1 MNRTSVSFA
10 LARFVFLSCLGLA
23 LITFALVVNYV
34 ISAAQKDQEKVIK
47 REITSISNNYKVFL
61 EHRITLLTEQS
72 TKPLVIQTLMQPE
85 YNKGKIQDFMS
96 DLTLLGKH
104 YDESLLDFEGNI
116 IHSTSK
122 KSLLNYKDF
131 DWLKKML
138 DKQITSHI
146 DIVEIDGNFYW
157 CLSVPVLYNKN
168 VEGILTANIPIEN
181 INEVTDFN
189 ELVNGLMIEII
200 QFNKVLSQF
209 GNSSEGR
216 QKEIKWPELNVV
228 LRFTIDEDVMDS
240 ELSNIILQLSTL
252 IILAIIL
259 TSLLAYFYGYR
270 YFVKP
275 ILMLSKATDEFDK
288 GNDFI
293 PLQDDLRI
301 KELADLFKKFNKMTA
316 KVAKREQ
323 DLKYSY
329 EKLSE
334 ANHELKQSE
343 SQLVQSEKLASI
355 GVLAAGVAHEINN
368 PIGFIKSNLEVFEDY
383 ILDIKKYYQETQKLF
398 VSESQQ
404 QSQLKLAKKYEVEFL
419 FNDITPLLESSIGGV
434 ERVTEIVQSLKIFA
448 RTDQPDKV
456 LVDINEGLEA
466 TLTMVKN
473 ELKYSCRIHVD
484 LQELPKILA
493 YPGKLNQVFMN
504 LLINAGQSININQ
517 KSNIK
522 SGDIYVRSFVS
533 NEQVV
538 VEIEDTGCGISDDK
552 LLQIFTP
559 FYTSKPI
566 GEGTGLGLSI
576 SQQIIEQHLGKIR
589 VRSKIDEGSC
599 FSIFLPIKTTI

>member
-34 ISAAQKDQEKVIK
+34 ISSAQKEQEKLIK

-61 EHRITLLTEQS
+61 EHRLTLLTEQS
-72 TKPLVIQTLMQPE
+72 VKPLIIQTLMQPE
-85 YNKGKIQDFMS
+85 SNKGKIQDFMS

-104 YDESLLDFEGNI
+104 YDESLLDFEGQI

-122 KSLLNYKDF
+122 GTLINYKDF
-131 DWLKKML
+131 DWLDNMLKKQISRHINIVEV
-138 DKQITSHI
+138 DKQ
-146 DIVEIDGNFYW
+146 FYW
-157 CLSVPVLYNKN
+157 CLAVPVLYNKN

-181 INEVTDFN
+181 INEVTGIN
-189 ELVNGLMIEII
+189 ELASGLMIEII
-200 QFNKVLSQF
+200 QNNKTLSQF
-209 GNSSEGR
+209 GSLLTGHQEYI
-216 QKEIKWPELNVV
+216 QWPDLNVV
-228 LRFTIDEDVMDS
+228 LRFTIDES
-240 ELSNIILQLSTL
+240 TIKTELSTIIIQLSLL
-252 IILAIIL
+252 IILAIVL

-275 ILMLSKATDEFDK
+275 ILMLSKATDEFDEENK
-288 GNDFI
+288 FI

-301 KELADLFKKFNKMTA
+301 KELADLFKKFNQMTV

-329 EKLSE
+329 EQLSD
-334 ANHELKQSE
+334 ANNELKQSE

-383 ILDIKKYYQETQKLF
+383 ILDIKKYYQETQALF
-398 VSESQQ
+398 VSESQKQ
-404 QSQLKLAKKYEVEFL
+404 TQEQIAKKYEVEFL
-419 FNDITPLLESSIGGV
+419 FNDISPLIESSIGGV
-434 ERVTEIVQSLKIFA
+434 ERVAEIVQSLKVYA
-448 RTDQPDKV
+448 RTDQPEKI

-484 LQELPKILA
+484 LQELPKIMA

-504 LLINAGQSININQ
+504 LLINAGQSITVNPR
-517 KSNIK
+517 SNIK
-522 SGDIYVRSFVS
+522 SGDIFVRSFVA
-533 NEQVV
+533 NKNVV
-538 VEIEDTGCGISDDK
+538 VEIEDTGCGISDDQF
-552 LLQIFTP
+552 LQIFTP

-589 VRSKIDEGSC
+589 VKSELNKGTC
-599 FSIFLPIKTTI
+599 FSIHLPIKIS